1 MIKVVVF
8 ISGGILPVLAL
19 ATIPTIIYGFM
30 QSNIEF
36 ATSLIVLALLTIS
49 ISYLIRKFVLPTRQL
64 TTIQGFGAVG
74 LSWIFMSLY
83 GTIPYV
89 LSGIDLSYTNI
100 FFETVSGLTTT
111 GSSILTDIEAVDKSL
126 LIWRSTTQ
134 WLGGMGVIVLTITV
148 LPLLGS
154 GGINLFK
161 AESPGPS
168 ADRLTPKFKD
178 TAKLLW
184 IVYISLTIL
193 QTILLYYSGLNIF
206 DAFNHSLT
214 TLSTGGF
221 STFNTSVSEFSTL
234 SKFIINIFM
243 YLAGTS
249 FILLLK
255 TIRSKSLSEFFKSTE
270 FLFYSFIVISTAII
284 FLFKTIR
291 INENI
296 FESINNAFFTSLT
309 LITTTGFTNLNYEN
323 WNINYKTFILGLM
336 FLGGMAGSTAGGL
349 KTIRVIALLKS
360 VRNEIRKILY
370 PNAIFKIRMSK
381 SILPEKMIESVQTF
395 FILYVAIFVLGTF
408 AISISSN
415 YHGTPL
421 SFEATMSAV
430 ASAMNNIGPG
440 LGEIG
445 PVKNYFFI
453 DSLTKTLLSLLMI
466 IGRLEIFP
474 IAILLYRKTWKS

>member
-30 QSNIEF
+30 QSNMEF

-74 LSWIFMSLY
+74 LSWIFMSLF

-270 FLFYSFIVISTAII
+270 FLFYSFMVISTTII

-291 INENI
+291 TNENI

-360 VRNEIRKILY
+360 VRNEIRKIFY

>member
-30 QSNIEF
+30 QSNMEF

-74 LSWIFMSLY
+74 LSWIFMSLF

-193 QTILLYYSGLNIF
+193 QTILLYYSGLNFF

-360 VRNEIRKILY
+360 VRNEIRKIFY

-445 PVKNYFFI
+445 PIKNYFFI

>member
-19 ATIPTIIYGFM
+19 ATIPTMFHAFM
-30 QSNIEF
+30 QRDVEF
-36 ATSLIVLALLTIS
+36 AISLIVLALVTIS

-74 LSWIFMSLY
+74 LSWIFMSLF
-83 GTIPYV
+83 GTIPYI

-193 QTILLYYSGLNIF
+193 ETILLYYSGLNIF

-221 STFNTSVSEFSTL
+221 STFNTSVSEFSSL

-255 TIRSKSLSEFFKSTE
+255 TIRSRSFSEFFKSTE
-270 FLFYSFIVISTAII
+270 FLFYSFMVISTAII
-284 FLFKTIR
+284 FLFKTLTL
-291 INENI
+291 NENI

-349 KTIRVIALLKS
+349 KTVRVIALLKS
-360 VRNEIRKILY
+360 VRNEIRKIFY

-430 ASAMNNIGPG
+430 ASAINNIGPG

-453 DSLTKTLLSLLMI
+453 DSLTKILLSILMI

>member
-74 LSWIFMSLY
+74 LSWIFMSLF

-270 FLFYSFIVISTAII
+270 FLFYSFIIISTAII

-360 VRNEIRKILY
+360 VRNEIRKIFY

-430 ASAMNNIGPG
+430 ASAINNIGPG

-445 PVKNYFFI
+445 PVRNYFFI

-474 IAILLYRKTWKS
+474 VAILLYRKTWKS

>member
-30 QSNIEF
+30 QSNMEF

-74 LSWIFMSLY
+74 LSWIFMSLF

-234 SKFIINIFM
+234 SIFIINIFM

-255 TIRSKSLSEFFKSTE
+255 TIRSKSLTEFFKSTE
-270 FLFYSFIVISTAII
+270 FLFYSFMVISTTII

-360 VRNEIRKILY
+360 VRNEIRKIFY

>member
-1 MIKVVVF
+1 MQGNMEYGLLLIT
-8 ISGGILPVLAL
+8 LAL
-19 ATIPTIIYGFM
+19 ITF
-30 QSNIEF
+30 
-36 ATSLIVLALLTIS
+36 LLS
-49 ISYLIRKFVLPTRQL
+49 FLIRKFVLPTRQL

-74 LSWIFMSLY
+74 LSWIFMSFF
-83 GTIPYV
+83 GTVPYL
-89 LSGIDLSYTNI
+89 LSGIDLSYINI
-100 FFETVSGLTTT
+100 LFETVSGLTTT
-111 GSSILTDIEAVDKSL
+111 GSSILIDINSVDKSL

-178 TAKLLW
+178 TARLLW
-184 IVYISLTIL
+184 IVYISLTLIE
-193 QTILLYYSGLNIF
+193 TILLYFSGLSLYH
-206 DAFNHSLT
+206 AFNHSLT

-221 STFNTSVSEFSTL
+221 STFNTSVNQFSTM
-234 SKFIINIFM
+234 SKLIINIFM
-243 YLAGTS
+243 FLAGTS

-255 TIRSKSLSEFFKSTE
+255 TIRSKSLSEFLKSTE
-270 FLFYSFIVISTAII
+270 FLFYSFMVIATASI
-284 FLFKTIR
+284 FLFKTNYV
-291 INENI
+291 NENI
-296 FESINNAFFTSLT
+296 LESINNAFFTSLT

-323 WNINYKTFILGLM
+323 WNINYRTFILGLM
-336 FLGGMAGSTAGGL
+336 FLGGMAGSTAGGI

-360 VRNEIRKILY
+360 VRNEIRKIFY

-408 AISISSN
+408 AVSISSN
-415 YHGTPL
+415 AFGDPM
-421 SFEATMSAV
+421 SFEATLSAV

-440 LGEIG
+440 LAELG
-445 PVKNYFFI
+445 PTKNYFFL
-453 DSLTKTLLSLLMI
+453 DSSTKVLLSLLMV

-474 IAILLYRKTWKS
+474 IAILLYRKSWKS

>member
-19 ATIPTIIYGFM
+19 ATIPTMFHAFM
-30 QSNIEF
+30 QRDVEF
-36 ATSLIVLALLTIS
+36 AISLIVLALVTIS

-74 LSWIFMSLY
+74 LSWILMSLF
-83 GTIPYV
+83 GTIPYI

-193 QTILLYYSGLNIF
+193 ETILLYYSGLNIF

-221 STFNTSVSEFSTL
+221 STFNTSVSEFSSL

-255 TIRSKSLSEFFKSTE
+255 TIRSRSFSEFFKSTE
-270 FLFYSFIVISTAII
+270 FLFYSFMVISTAII
-284 FLFKTIR
+284 FLFKTLTL
-291 INENI
+291 NENI

-349 KTIRVIALLKS
+349 KTVRVIALLKS
-360 VRNEIRKILY
+360 VRNEIRKIFY

-430 ASAMNNIGPG
+430 ASAINNIGPG

-445 PVKNYFFI
+445 PVKNYFFM
-453 DSLTKTLLSLLMI
+453 DSITKTLLSLLMI

>member
-74 LSWIFMSLY
+74 LSWIFMSLF

-270 FLFYSFIVISTAII
+270 FLFYSFMVISTAII
-284 FLFKTIR
+284 FLFKTI
-291 INENI
+291 
-296 FESINNAFFTSLT
+296 S
-309 LITTTGFTNLNYEN
+309 
-323 WNINYKTFILGLM
+323 
-336 FLGGMAGSTAGGL
+336 
-349 KTIRVIALLKS
+349 
-360 VRNEIRKILY
+360 
-370 PNAIFKIRMSK
+370 
-381 SILPEKMIESVQTF
+381 
-395 FILYVAIFVLGTF
+395 
-408 AISISSN
+408 
-415 YHGTPL
+415 
-421 SFEATMSAV
+421 
-430 ASAMNNIGPG
+430 
-440 LGEIG
+440 
-445 PVKNYFFI
+445 
-453 DSLTKTLLSLLMI
+453 
-466 IGRLEIFP
+466 
-474 IAILLYRKTWKS
+474 

>member
-30 QSNIEF
+30 QSNMEF

-74 LSWIFMSLY
+74 LSWIFMSLF

-111 GSSILTDIEAVDKSL
+111 GSSILIDIEAVDKSL

-193 QTILLYYSGLNIF
+193 QTILLYYSGLNFF

-360 VRNEIRKILY
+360 VRNEIRKIFY

-453 DSLTKTLLSLLMI
+453 DSLTKTLLSLLMV

>member
-30 QSNIEF
+30 QSNMEF

-74 LSWIFMSLY
+74 LSWIFMSLF

-111 GSSILTDIEAVDKSL
+111 GSSILIDIEAVDKSL

-221 STFNTSVSEFSTL
+221 STFNTSVSEFSTI

-360 VRNEIRKILY
+360 VRNEIRKIFY

>member
-74 LSWIFMSLY
+74 LSWIFMSLF

-193 QTILLYYSGLNIF
+193 QTILLYYSGLNFF

>member
-30 QSNIEF
+30 QSNMEF

-74 LSWIFMSLY
+74 LSWIFMSLF

-111 GSSILTDIEAVDKSL
+111 GSSILIDIEAVDKSL

-193 QTILLYYSGLNIF
+193 QTILLYYSGLNFF

-360 VRNEIRKILY
+360 VRNEIRKIFY

>member
-30 QSNIEF
+30 QSNMEF

-74 LSWIFMSLY
+74 LSWIFMSLF

-296 FESINNAFFTSLT
+296 FESINNALFTSLT

-360 VRNEIRKILY
+360 VRNEIRKIFY

-430 ASAMNNIGPG
+430 ASAINNIGPG

-445 PVKNYFFI
+445 PVRNYFFI

>member
-19 ATIPTIIYGFM
+19 ATIPTMFHAFM
-30 QSNIEF
+30 QRDVGF
-36 ATSLIVLALLTIS
+36 AISLIVLALVTIS

-74 LSWIFMSLY
+74 LSWIFMSLF
-83 GTIPYV
+83 GSIPYI

-193 QTILLYYSGLNIF
+193 ETILLYYSGLNIF

-221 STFNTSVSEFSTL
+221 STFNTSVSEFSSL

-255 TIRSKSLSEFFKSTE
+255 TIRSRSFSEFFKSTE
-270 FLFYSFIVISTAII
+270 FLFYSFMVISTAII
-284 FLFKTIR
+284 FLFKTLTL
-291 INENI
+291 NENI

-360 VRNEIRKILY
+360 VRNEIRKIFY

-430 ASAMNNIGPG
+430 ASAINNIGPG

-445 PVKNYFFI
+445 PVKNYFFM
-453 DSLTKTLLSLLMI
+453 DSITKTLLSLLMI

>member
-19 ATIPTIIYGFM
+19 ATIPTMFHAFM
-30 QSNIEF
+30 QRDVGF
-36 ATSLIVLALLTIS
+36 AISLIVLALVTIS

-74 LSWIFMSLY
+74 LSWIFMSLF
-83 GTIPYV
+83 GTIPYI

-134 WLGGMGVIVLTITV
+134 WLGGMGVIVLTITI

-193 QTILLYYSGLNIF
+193 ETILLYYSGLNIF

-221 STFNTSVSEFSTL
+221 STFNTSVSEFSNL

-255 TIRSKSLSEFFKSTE
+255 TIRSRSFSEFFKSTE
-270 FLFYSFIVISTAII
+270 FLFYSFMVISTAII
-284 FLFKTIR
+284 FLFKTLTL
-291 INENI
+291 NENI

-360 VRNEIRKILY
+360 VRNEIRKIFY

-430 ASAMNNIGPG
+430 ASAINNIGPG

-453 DSLTKTLLSLLMI
+453 DSLTKILLSILMI

>member
-8 ISGGILPVLAL
+8 ISGGTLPVLAL

-74 LSWIFMSLY
+74 LSWIFMSLF

-193 QTILLYYSGLNIF
+193 QTILLYYSGLNFF

-234 SKFIINIFM
+234 SIFIINIFM

-255 TIRSKSLSEFFKSTE
+255 TIRSKSLTEFFKSTE
-270 FLFYSFIVISTAII
+270 FLFYSFMVISTTII

-360 VRNEIRKILY
+360 VRNEIRKIFY

-453 DSLTKTLLSLLMI
+453 DSLTKTLLSLLMV

>member
-30 QSNIEF
+30 QSNMEF

-74 LSWIFMSLY
+74 LSWIFMSLF

-234 SKFIINIFM
+234 SIFIINIFM

-255 TIRSKSLSEFFKSTE
+255 TIRSKSLTEFFKSTE
-270 FLFYSFIVISTAII
+270 FLFYSFMVISTTII

-360 VRNEIRKILY
+360 VRNEIRKIFY

-445 PVKNYFFI
+445 PIKNYFFI

>member
-36 ATSLIVLALLTIS
+36 ATSLIVLALITIS

-74 LSWIFMSLY
+74 LSWIFMSLF

-270 FLFYSFIVISTAII
+270 FLFYSFMVISTAII

-360 VRNEIRKILY
+360 VRNEIRKIFY

>member
-30 QSNIEF
+30 QSNMEF

-74 LSWIFMSLY
+74 LSWIFMSLF

-234 SKFIINIFM
+234 SLFIINIFM

-270 FLFYSFIVISTAII
+270 FLFYSFMVISTAII

-360 VRNEIRKILY
+360 VRNEIRKIFY

>member
-36 ATSLIVLALLTIS
+36 ATSLIVLALLTIL

-74 LSWIFMSLY
+74 LSWIFMSLF

-360 VRNEIRKILY
+360 VRNEIRKIFY

>member
-30 QSNIEF
+30 QSNMEF

-74 LSWIFMSLY
+74 LSWIFMSLF

-270 FLFYSFIVISTAII
+270 FLFYSFIIISTAII

-360 VRNEIRKILY
+360 VRNEIRKIFY

-474 IAILLYRKTWKS
+474 VAILLYRKTWKS

>member
-30 QSNIEF
+30 QSNMEF

-74 LSWIFMSLY
+74 LSWIFMSLF

-234 SKFIINIFM
+234 SIFIINIFM

-270 FLFYSFIVISTAII
+270 FLFYSFMVISTAII

-323 WNINYKTFILGLM
+323 WNINFKTFILGLM

-360 VRNEIRKILY
+360 VRNEIRKIFY

-453 DSLTKTLLSLLMI
+453 DSLTKTLLSLLMV

>member
-30 QSNIEF
+30 QSNMEF

-74 LSWIFMSLY
+74 LSWIFMSLF

-193 QTILLYYSGLNIF
+193 QTILLYYSGLNFF

-349 KTIRVIALLKS
+349 KTVRVIALLKS
-360 VRNEIRKILY
+360 VRNEIRKIFY

-430 ASAMNNIGPG
+430 ASAINNIGPG

-453 DSLTKTLLSLLMI
+453 DSLTKILLSILMI

>member
-74 LSWIFMSLY
+74 LSWIFMSLF

-360 VRNEIRKILY
+360 VRNEIRKIFY

-445 PVKNYFFI
+445 PIRNYFFI

>member
-30 QSNIEF
+30 QSNMEF

-74 LSWIFMSLY
+74 LSWIFMSLF

-111 GSSILTDIEAVDKSL
+111 GSSILIDIEAVDKSL

-360 VRNEIRKILY
+360 VRNEIRKIFY

-430 ASAMNNIGPG
+430 ASAINNIGPG

-445 PVKNYFFI
+445 PIKNYFFI

>member
-19 ATIPTIIYGFM
+19 ATIPTMFHAFM
-30 QSNIEF
+30 QRDVEF
-36 ATSLIVLALLTIS
+36 AISLIVLALVTIS

-74 LSWIFMSLY
+74 LSWIFMSLF
-83 GTIPYV
+83 GTIPYI

-193 QTILLYYSGLNIF
+193 ETILLYYSGLNIF

-221 STFNTSVSEFSTL
+221 STFNTSVSEFSSL

-255 TIRSKSLSEFFKSTE
+255 TIRSRSFSEFFKSTE
-270 FLFYSFIVISTAII
+270 FLFYSFMVISTATI
-284 FLFKTIR
+284 FLFKTITL
-291 INENI
+291 NENI

-360 VRNEIRKILY
+360 VRNEIRKIFY

-430 ASAMNNIGPG
+430 ASAINNIGPG

-445 PVKNYFFI
+445 PVKNYFFM
-453 DSLTKTLLSLLMI
+453 DSITKTLLSLLMI